1 MTRVTTLPW
10 TCLLLTCAHHA
21 LPVYAWRG
29 RVWCRCQ
36 MSRADRQALA
46 DDMRLDLEERIQG
59 ENE

>member
-1 MTRVTTLPW
+1 
-10 TCLLLTCAHHA
+10 
-21 LPVYAWRG
+21 
-29 RVWCRCQ
+29 